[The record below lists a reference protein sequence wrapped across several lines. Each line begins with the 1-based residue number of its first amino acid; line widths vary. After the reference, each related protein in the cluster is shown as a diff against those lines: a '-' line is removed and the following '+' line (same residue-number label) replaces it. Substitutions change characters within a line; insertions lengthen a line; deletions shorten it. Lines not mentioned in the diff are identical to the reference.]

1 MIVWTLYRGE
11 HVAFGQYHDEELT
24 QMKLE
29 GWRIVHSVDLT
40 HHKIRYRKRKK
51 QVLGKVVGINK
62 NGIRVMQ

>member
-1 MIVWTLYRGE
+1 MIFWTLYRGK
-11 HVAFGQYHDEELT
+11 HVAFGQYHDEELA

-40 HHKIRYRKRKK
+40 PPKIRYRKRKK
-51 QVLGKVVGINK
+51 QVVGKVLGINK